1 MNLFVSNKPSLST
14 DFTTLRL
21 RHDDCNPSST
31 KGRSKFGL
39 TKIFPLVELRVLKMI
54 TRDQFVDNAGDVIR
68 DQYDRVS
75 TEAKKG
81 LDYTAKSVVSR
92 PLESLAMAVGT
103 GIIAGVLLGMSMSNR
118 KRAE

>member
-1 MNLFVSNKPSLST
+1 
-14 DFTTLRL
+14 
-21 RHDDCNPSST
+21 
-31 KGRSKFGL
+31 
-39 TKIFPLVELRVLKMI
+39 MI
-54 TRDQFVDNAGDVIR
+54 TRDQFVDNAGEVIR

-81 LDYTAKSVVSR
+81 LDYTAKSVSSR
-92 PLESLAMAVGT
+92 PFESLAMAVGT